1 MKSNERSPVI
11 MGNKVIVVFLAILII
26 PLTSA
31 SPTTIDFEAEEGIL
45 WFDCE
50 NSYVELQDSM
60 NLSLNNSTDIYR
72 QIDAGNYTLKFE
84 NMNKCQGVVP
94 VTSEL
99 PNLRPSPSSAFNT
112 TEISACNLS
121 GATHNC
127 EGVYIAGNLLDDT
140 ADVFAHNVTAGQI
153 LVSEVISSSAA
164 IDVKFHFQ
172 NQTSEILIPKTINL
186 NVNTSLNSNEKSII
200 TMPEDGRIIISV
212 TSPDVGTVWALRTH
226 LYNKQDLTQLNHL
239 DSIAGIGQMNF
250 KHHLPTFESLV
261 ITNSVNEALE
271 PIPLMYRF
279 VYSENYSSEWV
290 NASIGDRIRSLS
302 DSDYVE
308 FSWDCDCI
316 WFASMSRY
324 RHYDAG
330 WEQDAPS
337 LRPLT
342 SVSDNSSYPLIQLDG
357 RIETGELTLHMG
369 DYRDML
375 RIETTGWNESI
386 HLIEVIVEGDIFDL
400 EVTIYDIDQNT
411 WEELDSVTKSYSMN
425 DIRASLEV
433 GRGTHFIRIQHVNG
447 SDSIDLESEPV
458 EWKIR
463 ITTAVIDE
471 GEEPWFPPSD
481 EVKDAA
487 GVFYWLMGGIMIIPF
502 IFFLIQIQ
510 RDKQFAEE
518 FASKKNRLQ
527 WLSERLDKGEDI
539 GADLSRAL
547 RTMSSLEWEDSIRT
561 WGDPELRHIT
571 NGIDL
576 ALWTLDRRL
585 SDSDGVPILVGIMAI
600 ENEWSVAAIR
610 FEAPEGEAWSVT
622 SVEPKLLFRKDEVFL
637 DTIAAGSRIFIKL
650 DLKGNASSLDVH
662 VSGMMNH
669 EPIAAKPS
677 NTLNIHYE
685 EE

>member
-1 MKSNERSPVI
+1 MGSKAIVI
-11 MGNKVIVVFLAILII
+11 CLAILII

-31 SPTTIDFEAEEGIL
+31 TPATIDFQAEEGII

-50 NSYVELQDSM
+50 NTYVELQDSM
-60 NLSLNNSTDIYR
+60 NLSLNNSSDIYR
-72 QIDAGNYTLKFE
+72 HIDDGNYTLNFE
-84 NMNKCQGVVP
+84 DMDNCQGVVP
-94 VTSEL
+94 LTSEL
-99 PNLRPSPSSAFNT
+99 PNLRPSPSSSFDST
-112 TEISACNLS
+112 DIVACNLS

-127 EGVYIAGNLLDDT
+127 EGVYVSGDLLDDP
-140 ADVFAHNVTAGQI
+140 ADVFAHDVSAGQI
-153 LVSEVISSSAA
+153 LVTKVISSSAA

-172 NQTSEILIPKTINL
+172 NQTSEIMIPKTISL

-200 TMPEDGRIIISV
+200 TIPEDGRIIISV
-212 TSPDVGTVWALRTH
+212 TSPDIGTVWALRTQ
-226 LYNKQDLTQLNHL
+226 LYNKQDLTELNHL

-250 KHHLPTFESLV
+250 KHHLPTFESLL
-261 ITNSVNEALE
+261 ITNSVNESLE
-271 PIPLMYRF
+271 PIPLLYRF
-279 VYSENYSSEWV
+279 VYSENYSSEWI
-290 NASIGDRIRSLS
+290 NATIGDRIRSIS
-302 DSDYVE
+302 ESDYVE

-342 SVSDNSSYPLIQLDG
+342 ATSDNSSYPLIQLDG

-400 EVTIYDIDQNT
+400 EVTIFDIDQKS

-425 DIRASLEV
+425 NIRASLEV
-433 GRGTHFIRIQHVNG
+433 GRGTHFVRIQHVNG
-447 SDSIDLESEPV
+447 SDSLDVNSEPV
-458 EWKIR
+458 EWSIR

-487 GVFYWLMGGIMIIPF
+487 GVFYWLMGAIMIVPF
-502 IFFLIQIQ
+502 LFFLVQIQ

-539 GADLSRAL
+539 GSDLSRAL

-561 WGDPELRHIT
+561 WGKPEIRHIT
-571 NGIDL
+571 SGIDI

-585 SDSDGVPILVGIMAI
+585 SNTDGIPILVGIMAK
-600 ENEWSVAAIR
+600 ESEWSVAAIR
-610 FEAPEGEAWSVT
+610 FEAPEGEAWVVT
-622 SVEPKLLFRKDEVFL
+622 SVEPKLLYRKDEIFL

-650 DLKGNASSLDVH
+650 ELKGNASSLDVH
-662 VSGMMNH
+662 VSGIMNY
-669 EPIAAKPS
+669 EPIAAKPTKTMKINS
-677 NTLNIHYE
+677 E